1 MIWECI
7 NLNLVPRV
15 SLLPTSGEQGWESMK
30 LEGNIVENFSL
41 FINSLTSTGHVIC
54 DLKLKHLF
62 IWK

>member
-1 MIWECI
+1 MHQFKPCA
-7 NLNLVPRV
+7 
-15 SLLPTSGEQGWESMK
+15 QGLSSSYFRGTRLGKHET
-30 LEGNIVENFSL
+30 GRNIVENFSL